1 VLGLQKLTWYQSLV
15 SEGDQIRQDIFVATQ
30 EILIIASLQVV
41 GKTQKLKKRVNCTI
55 VRTLQP
61 PYDSYDPYS
70 VIVVA
75 EKVRVEIRLDPLE
88 RSQRCDSGL

>member
-41 GKTQKLKKRVNCTI
+41 GKTQKLKKKGELYNRTDFTTAI
-55 VRTLQP
+55 RFVR
-61 PYDSYDPYS
+61 S
-70 VIVVA
+70 V
-75 EKVRVEIRLDPLE
+75 
-88 RSQRCDSGL
+88 QRDRCCREGPR